1 MTMLGTF
8 GGGVMGF
15 LIGPLGLAGIYFIMI
30 VLILLG
36 GNRHH
41 LWGKRV

>member
-15 LIGPLGLAGIYFIMI
+15 LIGPLGFAGIYFIMI
-30 VLILLG
+30 GVILLG
-36 GNRHH
+36 AIVTIFGV
-41 LWGKRV
+41 KI